1 MLHYSRPLP
10 TNCPEDEKN
19 MTSPNPSEFTS
30 LLIEWRQGNQEAGAE
45 VFAIVYQELRR
56 LAQYYL
62 KQERP
67 NHTLQATAL
76 VHEVYLR
83 LFGATEIEWKDRAH
97 FFRVAGRQ
105 MRRVLVD
112 YGRAGQAVKRD
123 GRRARLFIN
132 ESQGIV
138 WQRSEDLLAL
148 DEALSQLEQISP
160 RASEMVELRYL
171 CGFAEKETA
180 EALEISVATLKRDW
194 AFAKGFIYRQ
204 LTSGDPEGENADD
217 QTSLSTMAS

>member
-1 MLHYSRPLP
+1 
-10 TNCPEDEKN
+10 

-30 LLIEWRQGNQEAGAE
+30 LLIEWRRGDQAAGNE
-45 VFAIVYQELRR
+45 VFALVYQELRR

-62 KQERP
+62 RNERS

-76 VHEVYLR
+76 VNEVYLR
-83 LFGATEIEWKDRAH
+83 LFGAAEIEWKDRVH

-105 MRRVLVD
+105 MRRILVD
-112 YGRAGQAVKRD
+112 YGRAGRAEKRD
-123 GRRARLFIN
+123 GRRALLFIN

-148 DEALSQLEQISP
+148 DEALSKLEQIAP
-160 RASEMVELRYL
+160 RASEIVELRFL

-180 EALEISVATLKRDW
+180 EALDISIATLKRDW

-204 LTSGDPEGENADD
+204 LTGAGTEDEHSDD
-217 QTSLSTMAS
+217 QASLPTMTS